1 MEKNT
6 SNLRLN
12 SLKFTLVVML
22 IATALL
28 TAIGVTA
35 FSLYGTIKNN
45 NEQVKA
51 YRNRL
56 ESDVMEKLRQET
68 EVAVSII
75 DKIHQDELAGLYT
88 EAQAKKL
95 AADIVRSLRY
105 DDGNGY
111 FWIDTYEGINVVLL
125 GRDTEGQSRWDS
137 VDPNGTYFIQEM
149 IKNGQQKGGGFTD
162 LQFAKPNETT
172 PLPKKNYTLAYE
184 PYQWVIGTGVWI
196 DDLDKE
202 EANYLSRASAAI
214 NTTVRDMLVFIGA
227 WFVVLIIISYLI
239 GTWIVRP
246 IQKVTSVA
254 EKIADGNFDVSL
266 DIKSKNEVG
275 VLAHSFERTIHQLQN
290 YKGYIDEISGALS
303 EISNGN
309 LNLSLK
315 REYVGQFAKLKTNMD
330 LLLAKFNQTL
340 SGINSAAETVSTSA
354 EQVSSGA
361 QALAQGATEQ
371 ASSIEQLSANMNDI
385 SSKVEETANMSKQ
398 ALDLSENVGKDV
410 DTSNSKMQE
419 MSKAMEEIVIRS
431 NEISKIIKTIDDIA
445 FQTNILSLNAAIEAA
460 RAGQAGKGFA
470 VVADEVGNL
479 AKKSQEAAQNT
490 ALLIE
495 QTIEAVQKGGE
506 ISAQTAEALRSVS
519 MGAQKITDI
528 VGDISAA
535 SADEANGIKQVT
547 EGIDQIS
554 SVVQTNAATA
564 QQSAA
569 ASEEMTRLAK
579 NLTDDVGK
587 FNLR

>member
-1 MEKNT
+1 MDKKAT
-6 SNLRLN
+6 NLGIN
-12 SLKFTLVVML
+12 SLKFTIVFML
-22 IATALL
+22 LATALL
-28 TAIGVTA
+28 TALGVAA
-35 FSLYGTIKNN
+35 FSMYGTIKNN

-68 EVAVSII
+68 EIAVSMI
-75 DKIHQDELAGLYT
+75 DKIHNEQLEGKYT
-88 EAQAKKL
+88 EAEAQKH
-95 AADIVRSLRY
+95 AADIVRDLRY
-105 DDGNGY
+105 DDGSGY

-125 GRDTEGQSRWDS
+125 GRDTEGQSRWES
-137 VDPNGTYFIQEM
+137 VDPSGTYFIQEM
-149 IKNGQQKGGGFTD
+149 IKNGQKQGGGFTD
-162 LQFAKPNETT
+162 LMFAKPNETE

-184 PYQWVIGTGVWI
+184 PYKWVIGTGVWI
-196 DDLDKE
+196 DNLD
-202 EANYLSRASAAI
+202 EAEATYLKRASEAI
-214 NTTVRDMLVFIGA
+214 STTIRDLVIFIII
-227 WFVVLIIISYLI
+227 WFVVLVVVSTLMGAWIIGPIS
-239 GTWIVRP
+239 
-246 IQKVTSVA
+246 KVTAAA
-254 EKIADGNFDVSL
+254 ERIAAGDFDVKL
-266 DIKSKNEVG
+266 DVKSKNEVG
-275 VLAHSFERTIHQLQN
+275 VLADSFKDTISKMQN
-290 YKGYIDEISGALS
+290 YQGYIDEISDALS
-303 EISNGN
+303 EVSNGN
-309 LNLSLK
+309 LNVRLQ
-315 REYVGQFAKLKTNMD
+315 RQYVGQFAKLKTNMEQ
-330 LLLAKFNQTL
+330 LLSNLNATL
-340 SGINSAAETVSTSA
+340 GGINEAADNVSRGA

-371 ASSIEQLSANMNDI
+371 ASSIEELSANMNDI
-385 SSKVEETANMSKQ
+385 SSKVDDTANMSKQ
-398 ALDLSENVGKDV
+398 ALSLSNKVGEDMI
-410 DTSNSKMQE
+410 TSNGKMHE
-419 MSKAMEEIVIRS
+419 MSRAMEEIVERS

-506 ISAQTAEALRSVS
+506 ISAETAEALESVS
-519 MGAQKITDI
+519 NGAKQITSL
-528 VGDISAA
+528 VEEISTA
-535 SADEANGIKQVT
+535 SADQANGIKQVT

-569 ASEEMTRLAK
+569 ASEEMTRMAK
-579 NLTDDVGK
+579 SLSGEVGK

>member
-1 MEKNT
+1 
-6 SNLRLN
+6 
-12 SLKFTLVVML
+12 
-22 IATALL
+22 
-28 TAIGVTA
+28 
-35 FSLYGTIKNN
+35 
-45 NEQVKA
+45 
-51 YRNRL
+51 
-56 ESDVMEKLRQET
+56 
-68 EVAVSII
+68 
-75 DKIHQDELAGLYT
+75 
-88 EAQAKKL
+88 
-95 AADIVRSLRY
+95 
-105 DDGNGY
+105 
-111 FWIDTYEGINVVLL
+111 
-125 GRDTEGQSRWDS
+125 
-137 VDPNGTYFIQEM
+137 
-149 IKNGQQKGGGFTD
+149 
-162 LQFAKPNETT
+162 
-172 PLPKKNYTLAYE
+172 
-184 PYQWVIGTGVWI
+184 
-196 DDLDKE
+196 
-202 EANYLSRASAAI
+202 
-214 NTTVRDMLVFIGA
+214 
-227 WFVVLIIISYLI
+227 
-239 GTWIVRP
+239 
-246 IQKVTSVA
+246 
-254 EKIADGNFDVSL
+254 
-266 DIKSKNEVG
+266 
-275 VLAHSFERTIHQLQN
+275 
-290 YKGYIDEISGALS
+290 
-303 EISNGN
+303 
-309 LNLSLK
+309 
-315 REYVGQFAKLKTNMD
+315 
-330 LLLAKFNQTL
+330 
-340 SGINSAAETVSTSA
+340 
-354 EQVSSGA
+354 
-361 QALAQGATEQ
+361 
-371 ASSIEQLSANMNDI
+371 
-385 SSKVEETANMSKQ
+385 MSKQ

-519 MGAQKITDI
+519 MGAQKITNI